1 MNNSTK
7 PNVLFLLVDSFRAD
21 KFYGKEKTSVTPYL
35 DSLIKNGTYFSQ
47 AIGNAPVT
55 IPNIA
60 CILTGKYPF
69 NAIISGGNRYKLN
82 PNVSNIATTLKSC
95 NYDTIALTPKILSL
109 SGLTNDFDRII
120 DYPGHSG
127 LYDGVGE
134 TIFNIL
140 EENKLKK
147 PWFFYIHLLDLHGTS
162 RGFPENF
169 NTEKYGMNQYE
180 RNVSAMDKWLEKIF
194 KKINLEN
201 TLVVITADHGNDA
214 GIYTPDMELDRN
226 HVNHDH
232 LKNSFT
238 IGKKISSKLPKVLS
252 PLKSTMRKVYLEKKG
267 KVKNKRKNEKMDKI
281 NKKNLTPYEKRV
293 MEHSIKLGFDVFDD
307 RFRVPL
313 LFTGFGVKSGKILN
327 QQVRTIDI
335 FPTICDIIKIP
346 NELDV
351 NGRNILPMINGE
363 DMEEVPAYLESMAN
377 WTEEREAKISDVVG
391 IRYKNF
397 KYFRSRNNPVE
408 NIGVYDLDKD
418 PLEENNL
425 DKERPEKIIEFE
437 NILSKIQVGSQ
448 VEFKKESDELRDL
461 EEEKLVEAE
470 LRKLGY
476 L

>member
-1 MNNSTK
+1 MKNVTK
-7 PNVLFLLVDSFRAD
+7 PNVFFLLVDSFRAD
-21 KFYGKEKTSVTPYL
+21 KFFGKEKTSITPYL

-82 PNVSNIATTLKSC
+82 PDVSNIATILKSC

-134 TIFNIL
+134 TIINIF

-147 PWFFYIHLLDLHGTS
+147 PWFFYAHLLDLHGTS
-162 RGFPENF
+162 RGFPEKF

-180 RNVSAMDKWLEKIF
+180 RNVSAMDKWFEKIF

-214 GIYTPDMELDRN
+214 GIYTPDMESDRN
-226 HVNHDH
+226 YVNHDH

-238 IGKKISSKLPKVLS
+238 IGKKISSRLPKVLS
-252 PLKSTMRKVYLEKKG
+252 PLKSTMRKVYLGK
-267 KVKNKRKNEKMDKI
+267 KVKVKTKRKNQKMDQI

-313 LFTGFGVKSGKILN
+313 LFTGFGVKSGKIIS

-335 FPTICDIIKIP
+335 FPTICNIIKIP

-351 NGRNILPMINGE
+351 NGRNIFPLINGE
-363 DMEEVPAYLESMAN
+363 QMEEVPAYLESMAN

-397 KYFRSRNNPVE
+397 KYFRSRNNPVQ
-408 NIGVYDLDKD
+408 NIGIYDLNND

-425 DKERPEKIIEFE
+425 ATKESEKIKEME
-437 NILSKIQVGSQ
+437 EILVKIQSNSQ
-448 VEFKKESDELRDL
+448 VQIKKESDELRDL